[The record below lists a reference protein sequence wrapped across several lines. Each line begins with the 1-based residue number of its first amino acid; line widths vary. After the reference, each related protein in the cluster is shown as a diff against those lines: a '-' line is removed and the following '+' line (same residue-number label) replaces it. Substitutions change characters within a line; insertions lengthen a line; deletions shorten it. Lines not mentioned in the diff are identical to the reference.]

1 MPDFTQ
7 GKWIY
12 DEPFGVIFSND
23 TCAVIA
29 NVQGAGTGSC
39 FCLTQ
44 EGQANA
50 RLVAHA
56 PVMYELLKDFVNP
69 EIPADSITY
78 QVLQEVTADCLNDID
93 RSSDSNTGTEH
104 SVPHLT
110 NKEAIAANA
119 RLVAHAPVMYELLKD
134 FVNPEIPA
142 DSITYQVLQ
151 TATAELL
158 NNIDRRK
165 DSNTGT
171 EHGASHLTDEEAVAT
186 NARLISC
193 APELYE
199 LLKEELIPTSD
210 YGGTLSFARE
220 AKIRKVLDY
229 IDGKEGD

>member
-1 MPDFTQ
+1 MPNFTQ

-12 DEPFGVIFSND
+12 DEPFGVIFSEE
-23 TCAVIA
+23 TFAVIA

-50 RLVAHA
+50 RLIAHA
-56 PVMYELLKDFVNP
+56 PVMY
-69 EIPADSITY
+69 
-78 QVLQEVTADCLNDID
+78 
-93 RSSDSNTGTEH
+93 G
-104 SVPHLT
+104 
-110 NKEAIAANA
+110 
-119 RLVAHAPVMYELLKD
+119 LLKD

-171 EHGASHLTDEEAVAT
+171 GHSAPHLTDEEAVAT
-186 NARLISC
+186 NARLIAC
-193 APELYE
+193 APELYK

-210 YGGTLSFARE
+210 YEGTLSFARE